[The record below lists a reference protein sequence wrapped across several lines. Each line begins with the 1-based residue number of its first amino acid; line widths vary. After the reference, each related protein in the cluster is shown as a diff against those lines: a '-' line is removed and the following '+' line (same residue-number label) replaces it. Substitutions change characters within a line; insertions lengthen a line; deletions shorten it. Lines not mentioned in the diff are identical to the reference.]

1 MGEKKKKL
9 IQIKGTKLQKI
20 CVVIQLIVL
29 IAMIATSIYINVNN
43 IESGFITKIP
53 SYGLYVVIVLLLIP
67 VFFDNDNENNNNND
81 NNNK

>member
-1 MGEKKKKL
+1 MDKKKKKL

-20 CVVIQLIVL
+20 CVVLQLIVL
-29 IAMIATSIYINVNN
+29 IAMIAISIYINVNN

-67 VFFDNDNENNNNND
+67 VLFDNDNENNND
-81 NNNK
+81 NK